1 MIAKGT
7 FEVTMAGEPPYEIVD
22 GVSLSRASFDKKFEG
37 PLDATS
43 NVSMLAT
50 RTKVETSAA
59 YVAAE
64 RIIGTLD
71 GKPGTFVLLH
81 LGLMTRGTPEL
92 TTVIAPDSG
101 TGDLTGIAG
110 RMSIQIIEGQH
121 FYELEYELG
130 S

>member
-7 FEVTMAGEPPYEIVD
+7 FEISMAAEPPYEIID
-22 GVSLSRASFDKKFEG
+22 GVSLGRATFEKKFEG

-43 NVSMLAT
+43 KVAMLAA
-50 RTKVETSAA
+50 RTKVENSAG

-81 LGLMTRGTPEL
+81 LGIMTRGAPSL
-92 TTVIAPDSG
+92 TTVVAPNSG
-101 TGDLTGIAG
+101 TGQLAGISG
-110 RMSIQIIEGQH
+110 RMDIQIVEGKH
-121 FYELEYELG
+121 FYELEYELA
-130 S
+130 